1 MTVTSAGRS
10 EMAGVP
16 VDGAPADVDGFTHH
30 FAKVNGTRI
39 HYVSGGSGSAVVLLH
54 GWPLTWR
61 EWRGI
66 MPALAKAGFTVI
78 APDLRGLGDSDRP
91 SHGYDKK
98 TVADD
103 IRHLVR
109 DLGFET
115 INLVGT
121 DIGMMVA
128 VSWALHYPTEI
139 RRLVLAE
146 SLIPGFGLE
155 ELMNPAT
162 GGYWHFGFHAQVD
175 LATMLT
181 EGKEAEYLGANW
193 KMFSPLNGITAD
205 DREEFLRTYGN
216 VNGMR
221 AGFRHYAAM
230 LDDGKANRK
239 AFGRKLTVPVL
250 VLNAGLGI
258 PQEQTLGG
266 VAQVFTNVEHDKVL
280 LAGHAFAADRPDW
293 TADRIIAFL
302 DPAETN
308 TGEDRA

>member
-1 MTVTSAGRS
+1 MSGGATASTA
-10 EMAGVP
+10 P
-16 VDGAPADVDGFTHH
+16 TDGAAADVEGFTHH
-30 FAKVNGTRI
+30 YADANGIRL
-39 HYVSGGSGSAVVLLH
+39 HYVSGGSGPAVVLLH

-61 EWRGI
+61 EWRDI
-66 MPALAKAGFTVI
+66 MPALAEAGFTVI
-78 APDLRGLGDSDRP
+78 APDLRGLGDSERP

-103 IRHLVR
+103 IRHIVR
-109 DLGFET
+109 DLGFDS
-115 INLVGT
+115 IDLVGT

-128 VSWALHYPTEI
+128 VSWALHHPTEI

-181 EGKEAEYLGANW
+181 EGKEAEYLGNNW
-193 KMFSPLNGITAD
+193 KMFSPLKGITAD
-205 DREEFLRTYGN
+205 DREEYLRTYGN
-216 VNGMR
+216 PDGMR

-239 AFGRKLTVPVL
+239 AFDQKLTMPVL

-258 PQEQTLGG
+258 PQDQTLGG
-266 VAQVFTNVEHDKVL
+266 VVQVFAHVEHDKVL

-293 TADRIIAFL
+293 TADRIIEFF
-302 DPAETN
+302 DPAGNNESNAT
-308 TGEDRA
+308 

>member
-1 MTVTSAGRS
+1 MSRPSPATA
-10 EMAGVP
+10 VP
-16 VDGAPADVDGFTHH
+16 VDGAPADLDGFAHH
-30 FAKVNGTRI
+30 FVQTNGTRI
-39 HYVSGGSGSAVVLLH
+39 HLVSGGAGPAVVLLH

-66 MPALAKAGFTVI
+66 MPALAGAGFTVI

-91 SHGYDKK
+91 STGYDKK

-103 IRHLVR
+103 IRGIVR
-109 DLGFET
+109 GLGFET
-115 INLVGT
+115 VDLVGT

-128 VSWALHYPTEI
+128 ASWALHHPTEI

-181 EGKEAEYLGANW
+181 EGKEAEYLGPNW
-193 KMFSPLNGITAD
+193 TMFSPLKGITQH
-205 DREEFLRTYGN
+205 DREQFLRTYGN
-216 VNGMR
+216 PDGMR

-230 LDDGKANRK
+230 LDDGKANRV
-239 AFGRKLTVPVL
+239 AFDRKLTMPVL

-266 VAQVFTNVEHDKVL
+266 VTQLFANVEHDKVL

-293 TADRIIAFL
+293 TADRIIRFL
-302 DPAETN
+302 KPAPNKDGN
-308 TGEDRA
+308 T

>member
-1 MTVTSAGRS
+1 MSRPNSAL
-10 EMAGVP
+10 ATP
-16 VDGAPADVDGFTHH
+16 QDGAKTDLDGFLHH
-30 FAKVNGTRI
+30 FANVNGTRI
-39 HYVSGGSGSAVVLLH
+39 HYVLGGAGPAIVLLH

-66 MPALAKAGFTVI
+66 MPALADAGFTVI
-78 APDLRGLGDSDRP
+78 APDLRGLGDSDKP
-91 SHGYDKK
+91 SKGYDKK

-103 IRHLVR
+103 IREIVR
-109 DLGFET
+109 DLGFSAMDV
-115 INLVGT
+115 VGT

-128 VSWALHYPTEI
+128 VSWALHHPDEI

-181 EGKEAEYLGANW
+181 NGKEAEYLGANW
-193 KMFSPLNGITAD
+193 TMFSPLKGITEH
-205 DREEFLRTYGN
+205 DRAQFLRTYGN
-216 VNGMR
+216 SDGMR

-239 AFGRKLTVPVL
+239 AFDHQLTMPVL

-266 VAQVFTNVEHDKVL
+266 VKQVFANVEHDKVL

-293 TADRIIAFL
+293 TAHRILSFL
-302 DPAETN
+302 EPV
-308 TGEDRA
+308 

>member
-1 MTVTSAGRS
+1 VSRAEPTISA
-10 EMAGVP
+10 P
-16 VDGAPADVDGFTHH
+16 VEGAPADLDGFAHH
-30 FAKVNGTRI
+30 FADVNGTRI
-39 HYVSGGSGSAVVLLH
+39 HYVSGGEGPAIVLLH

-66 MPALAKAGFTVI
+66 MPALAEAGFTVI
-78 APDLRGLGDSDRP
+78 APDLRGLGDSDKP
-91 SHGYDKK
+91 SSGYDKK

-103 IRHLVR
+103 IREIVPL
-109 DLGFET
+109 LGFDT
-115 INLVGT
+115 VDLVGT

-128 VSWALHYPTEI
+128 VSWALHHPNEI

-181 EGKEAEYLGANW
+181 EGKEAEYLGNNW
-193 KMFSPLNGITAD
+193 KMFSPLKGITAE
-205 DREEFLRTYGN
+205 DRAEFLRTYGN
-216 VNGMR
+216 TEGMR
-221 AGFRHYAAM
+221 AGFRHYAAI
-230 LDDGKANRK
+230 LGDGKANRA
-239 AFGRKLTVPVL
+239 AFKQKLKMPVL

-258 PQEQTLGG
+258 PQDQTLGG
-266 VAQVFTNVEHDKVL
+266 VEQVFANIEHDKVL

-293 TADRIIAFL
+293 TADRIRTFL
-302 DPAETN
+302 EMS
-308 TGEDRA
+308 

>member
-1 MTVTSAGRS
+1 MSRLA
-10 EMAGVP
+10 MAGALP
-16 VDGAPADVDGFTHH
+16 VDGAPAGLDGFAHH
-30 FAKVNGTRI
+30 FADVNGTRI
-39 HYVSGGSGSAVVLLH
+39 HYVSGGAGPAIVLLH

-61 EWRGI
+61 EWRGV
-66 MPALAKAGFTVI
+66 MPALAQAGFTVI
-78 APDLRGLGDSDRP
+78 APDLRGLGDSERP
-91 SHGYDKK
+91 SKGYDKK

-103 IRHLVR
+103 IRGIVR
-109 DLGFET
+109 ALGFQA
-115 INLVGT
+115 IDLVGT

-128 VSWALHYPTEI
+128 VAWALHHPTEI

-162 GGYWHFGFHAQVD
+162 GGYWHFGFHAQVE

-181 EGKEAEYLGANW
+181 EGKEAEYLGINW
-193 KMFSPLNGITAD
+193 TMFSPLKGITPD
-205 DREEFLRTYGN
+205 DRAEFLRTYGN
-216 VNGMR
+216 PDGMR

-230 LDDGKANRK
+230 LDDGKANRA
-239 AFGRKLTVPVL
+239 AFDEKLTMPVL

-266 VAQVFTNVEHDKVL
+266 VEQVFAQVEHDKVL

-293 TADRIIAFL
+293 TADRIIRFVG
-302 DPAETN
+302 PAIDDN
-308 TGEDRA
+308 KDA